1 MDSETKPV
9 TGVVPVSL
17 HAAAWR
23 WAVPVFAFLALSL
36 LWLSDGN
43 VALFLWMNRLMAF
56 AGGIWWGHVTI
67 LGDTSLALMF
77 MLLLVGR
84 RPDLSWQF
92 VLAALCATLWSY
104 GMKESFS
111 TLRPP
116 AVLPEGS
123 FHLIGPMLQFN
134 SFPSGHTT
142 TAFVLAGLF
151 CAQPWRNRY
160 KVLVLSVAILVGL
173 SRIACGVHWPLD
185 VLGGMLG
192 GWLSAIAGVWLAQRW
207 PAGMN
212 VWFQRVLALLL
223 TVLALWSVVY
233 YDNGIPGTWW
243 FQSVLSALCLGLSV
257 KWQYRLFKL
266 R

>member
-23 WAVPVFAFLALSL
+23 WAVPVFALSALAL

-43 VALFLWMNRLMAF
+43 VALFLWLNRLMAF

-142 TAFVLAGLF
+142 TTDTRCWCGVWRFLLGCRVSRVACIGRWMCWAECWAAGY
-151 CAQPWRNRY
+151 P
-160 KVLVLSVAILVGL
+160 LSPECGWHSVGL
-173 SRIACGVHWPLD
+173 RA
-185 VLGGMLG
+185 
-192 GWLSAIAGVWLAQRW
+192 
-207 PAGMN
+207 
-212 VWFQRVLALLL
+212 
-223 TVLALWSVVY
+223 
-233 YDNGIPGTWW
+233 
-243 FQSVLSALCLGLSV
+243 
-257 KWQYRLFKL
+257 
-266 R
+266 